1 MQTALILMAVQ
12 GLVGAFDNLWH
23 HEITQ
28 KLSSRPEARP
38 ELILHT
44 IREFLYAVIFIG
56 IAWFAWNGAWAL
68 LLLFIMAIEVV
79 VTLWDFVI
87 EDQTR
92 KLPKLER
99 IVHTVLAI
107 NFGAILAFFLPTAF
121 QWLRVDTGFLPV
133 DYGVLSWIMTAYGVG
148 VLAWA
153 FYDLWV
159 VVRLGLPE
167 WKRRPILPGHKQ
179 APLQVLVTGGTGF
192 VGRAL
197 VRSLIER
204 GDKPIVLARN
214 IAKARYLFG
223 PHAEVIGGL
232 SEVEDCRRVDAVINL
247 AGEPLLGG
255 LWTKSRRKKL
265 IASRVDMTANL
276 MTLMQR
282 LRQKPAVLISGSAI
296 GYYGR
301 RDDEVLRENAL
312 SQDVF
317 MSRLCVEW
325 EAEARRAVGLGIRT
339 CLLRIGLV
347 FGQKDGAFQQLALPV
362 RLGVGMIMGSGRQ
375 WMSWIHLQ
383 DLVRLIL
390 FTLDRVD
397 VEGPLNATAPRP
409 ATNAAFTRGLAK
421 VLKRPLFLRL
431 PAVVLRRL
439 LGELADLFVA
449 GQKVVPHKAEGLGFV
464 FSFPDLERALPDLL
478 DKHAARDP
486 REGADED
493 ICWVY
498 YDDGCAICEGEIGHY
513 RKEAQRK
520 GLALAFQGISSD
532 SSALRAYGLSDDDIR
547 RRLYVFDSHGQLV
560 SGLDAMAAIWT
571 VIPKYRWAA
580 KFVRLPL
587 VHAVAEFL
595 YDAVAAPLLG
605 LWNAGR
611 DRRRL
616 GPRKG
621 RKAHG

>member
-1 MQTALILMAVQ
+1 MQTALILMTLQ
-12 GLVGAFDNLWH
+12 GLIGAFDNLWH

-28 KLSSRPEARP
+28 KLSSRPEARQ
-38 ELILHT
+38 ELVLHT
-44 IREFLYAVIFIG
+44 IREFLYAFIFIG
-56 IAWFAWNGAWAL
+56 IAWFAWNGAWAVL
-68 LLLFIMAIEVV
+68 LLLVMAIEVV

-99 IVHTVLAI
+99 IVHTLLAI

-121 QWLRVDTGFLPV
+121 HWLRAETGFLPV
-133 DYGVLSWIMTAYGVG
+133 SYGVLSWIMTAYGIG

-153 FYDLWV
+153 VYDLWV

-167 WKRRPILPGHKQ
+167 WKRHPVLPGYKQ

-192 VGRAL
+192 VGRAV
-197 VRSLIER
+197 VRALIER
-204 GDKPIVLARN
+204 GDKPLVLARN
-214 IAKARYLFG
+214 PAKAHYLFG
-223 PHAEVIGGL
+223 PHAEVIGDL
-232 SEVEDCRRVDAVINL
+232 SEVGDDRCIDAVINL

-255 LWTKSRRKKL
+255 LWTQSRRKKL
-265 IASRVDMTANL
+265 IASRVEMTDNL
-276 MTLMQR
+276 MTLMRR

-301 RDDEVLRENAL
+301 RDDEILLENAL
-312 SQDVF
+312 SQDIF

-325 EAEARRAVGLGIRT
+325 EAEARRALGLGVRT
-339 CLLRIGLV
+339 CLLRTGLV
-347 FGQKDGAFQQLALPV
+347 FGQRGGAFQQLALPV
-362 RLGVGMIMGSGRQ
+362 RLGLGMIMGSGCQ

-390 FTLDRVD
+390 FALDRED
-397 VEGPLNATAPRP
+397 VEGPMNATAPRP
-409 ATNAAFTRGLAK
+409 ATNSAFTRDLAR

-431 PAVVLRRL
+431 PAVFLQKL

-464 FSFPDLERALPDLL
+464 FRFPDLEQALPDLL
-478 DKHAARDP
+478 NKHEANNLQK
-486 REGADED
+486 GADED

-498 YDDGCAICEGEIGHY
+498 YDDGCSICAGEIGHY
-513 RKEAQRK
+513 RKEARQK
-520 GLALAFQGISSD
+520 GLALAFQSISGD
-532 SSALRAYGLSDDDIR
+532 SSALRACGLSDADIR
-547 RRLYVFDSHGQLV
+547 RRLYVFDSRGQLV
-560 SGLDAMAAIWT
+560 SGLDAMAAIWS

-580 KFVRLPL
+580 KLVRLPGI
-587 VHAVAEFL
+587 HAAAELL

-611 DRRRL
+611 DRRGL
-616 GPRKG
+616 KG
-621 RKAHG
+621 SKAHG